1 MTPFPTGP
9 MTDGQ
14 DIDFGKIRPLHD
26 DRKHGFEELV
36 CQLGRLDRPSEDA
49 TYFRGEGRGGDGGVE
64 AYWTLA
70 DGSKVA
76 YQAKYHPDGK
86 IDWGKVDDS
95 VWTALSVHPTIR
107 RYVVAFPCNLTP
119 ITARGK
125 KGGKGRPQKSG
136 LEYWGEH
143 VAQWAASYPDVAFDR
158 WDESELIRQLTLPDP
173 QVVGLRAWFF
183 NLPHWTAEWFRGR
196 FKKAASDLGE
206 RYHADEHVA
215 VSAGE
220 AFDGLART
228 DRLRAMVDR
237 ADEELRSGVEIL
249 LRREDMFRQEHDPTS
264 FRTLMSDLDY
274 LTSITKSYPPS
285 ITDNIPR
292 CSWLGFA
299 NSASAAVGRLG
310 VVFPW
315 QVKAPGSAKPM
326 IEVLFHIALR
336 HFEETLSQPSF
347 LADERRAVLLTGP
360 PGIGKSHLLA
370 EVADRAT
377 RDGFPALLVPGQWLN
392 ASSDPWPQIKAK
404 LDAEQFSTEQILGA
418 LNAAAQAT
426 NRRAL
431 ILIDALNE
439 SGEPG
444 NWRHHL
450 GGFVAEIL
458 RFPCLA
464 VAVSCRS
471 DYLDWVVPTDLREN
485 FVTVECRGF
494 VSEEE
499 QEQAAHMFLDRK
511 GIARPAVPWLLP
523 DFTNPLFLRVTA
535 EGLRAAGQ
543 KAYPEFVG
551 LPDFIAMFLDGLA
564 ARHPFDGWPDKSLL
578 RVCLRGIAR
587 GMLEAGRSWLSRAQ
601 AVKVIRAVLADHDG
615 DDTPDRARRL
625 LEDLTRGALLPMLDP
640 QAGPPSGAFQPLPEG
655 IDFAFQRVGDLLM
668 ADVVVEHLESASFQ
682 EGGNL
687 AFVGREPEAWAGLL
701 GALAILVPQKHKKEL
716 LDVAT
721 TLRQDRETAQRQFRD
736 SLFWRPGNAFLPA
749 TKVWFDRLDDH
760 YQLEVT
766 IRLAVTPHHPWN
778 ADHLDGWLRPMS
790 MAERDVAWS
799 IPLAN
804 AYSKAEAAIEQII
817 SWALGD
823 QCLPATDDT
832 MRLTATILAWML
844 STSARKTRDRA
855 TKALARVFLLR
866 PGVMMGILNRFH
878 DVSDP
883 YVVERLWAAAYGA
896 AMNGLADAD
905 LKVLAGR
912 TWALCFEGDQPPV
925 SLLTRDHALGIMEL
939 ADSRGILPTQVVMD
953 RCRPPFATLWPL
965 EEVDAGLIKAQRHR
979 DGAWDVASS
988 ISGGDFDRYELEG
1001 ALECWSTTRLSSPPP
1016 RTGQEVFDEF
1026 LDRFVTS
1033 GSGEI
1038 KVAWKRYEEATL
1050 AYGLFRAQR
1059 RVKAL
1064 LKVEDQEE
1072 NVEESK
1078 AEALAAFVALLPA
1091 EAVDEAERIIAGR
1104 GDQID
1109 TCDKPKA
1116 QAWLVKRVLD
1126 LGWTAQR
1133 FNMFDSH
1140 AGGGSRERPKIER
1153 IGKKYQWIALDEL
1166 LARLSDNVHHISRW
1180 PAQVAPYRSSVDQPF
1195 VRDCDPSIIPP
1206 LAIPEGGIWWGADE
1220 VRLAAIPSNEL
1231 SAWVRSDRDVRC
1243 SPDLFQCRDTEQRP
1257 WLILYWHFSQADGD
1271 IGERRRDSWSRVT
1284 SVMVRK
1290 AERQS
1295 VLDALQGHHISDP
1308 SDHLPPDFTDDGFYG
1323 EFPWRH
1329 TWPEAASGLENDAL
1343 GLLDGLPVIF
1353 PVIQYQWERHLDLSM
1368 DGMSSHLP
1376 SRWLCQQMALSSKA
1390 GYPGV
1395 FIGGDGE
1402 TVFQDPTVFT
1412 DHHGVALIDRQR
1424 FLSFIES
1431 SEWDCLWLIGGE
1443 KNWWPGGMA
1452 NASNEHWACRYHS
1465 GVFWWEDG
1473 EWQSRTWSDFDSR
1486 GI

>member
-1 MTPFPTGP
+1 

-14 DIDFGKIRPLHD
+14 DIDFGKIRPLHG

-70 DGSKVA
+70 DGSKMA

-95 VWTALSVHPTIR
+95 VRTALSVHPTIR

-143 VAQWAASYPDVAFDR
+143 VAQWAVSYPGVAFDR

-173 QVVGLRAWFF
+173 QIIGLRAWFF

-196 FKKAASDLGE
+196 FEKAASDLGE

-220 AFDGLART
+220 AFDGLSRT
-228 DRLRAMVDR
+228 PNLKSFLGVAIQNSREGVQKASTHPGLFRSVYQRPGFQAATNAFEHLASILDGYPSLVTEALPYEAWRSLGADAASLIDAFDRQGGDGDDVITLNVRAMAIMIRMAV
-237 ADEELRSGVEIL
+237 SGIRDCL
-249 LRREDMFRQEHDPTS
+249 L
-264 FRTLMSDLDY
+264 
-274 LTSITKSYPPS
+274 
-285 ITDNIPR
+285 IP
-292 CSWLGFA
+292 A
-299 NSASAAVGRLG
+299 
-310 VVFPW
+310 
-315 QVKAPGSAKPM
+315 
-326 IEVLFHIALR
+326 
-336 HFEETLSQPSF
+336 F

-377 RDGFPALLVPGQWLN
+377 REGFPALLVPGQWLK

-418 LNAAAQAT
+418 LNAAALAA
-426 NRRAL
+426 NRRAV

-439 SGEPG
+439 SGDAG
-444 NWRHHL
+444 HWRDHL
-450 GGFVAEIL
+450 GGFVEEIL
-458 RFPCLA
+458 RYPGLA

-471 DYLDWVVPTDLREN
+471 DYLDWVVPEHLRKN
-485 FVTVECRGF
+485 FVTVECQGF
-494 VSEEE
+494 VSKEE
-499 QEQAAHMFLDRK
+499 QEQAARMFLDRK

-535 EGLRAAGQ
+535 EGLKAAGS
-543 KAYPEFVG
+543 KAYPDFVG
-551 LPDFIAMFLDGLA
+551 LPDFIRLFMDGLA

-601 AVKVIRAVLADHDG
+601 AVKVIRAALADHDG

-655 IDFAFQRVGDLLM
+655 IDFAFQRLGDLLM
-668 ADVVVEHLESASFQ
+668 ADVVVDYLESASFQ

-721 TLRQDRETAQRQFRD
+721 TLRQDREAAQRQFRD
-736 SLFWRPGNAFLPA
+736 SLFWRPGNAFLPT
-749 TKVWFDRLDDH
+749 TKAWFNRLDDH
-760 YQLEVT
+760 YQLEVI

-778 ADHLDGWLRPMS
+778 ADYLDEWLRPKS
-790 MAERDVAWS
+790 MAERDVEWS

-804 AYSKAEAAIEQII
+804 AYSEAEAAIEQII

-823 QCLPATDDT
+823 QCLPATDET

-855 TKALARVFLLR
+855 TKALARIFLLR
-866 PGVMMGILNRFH
+866 PGVMMGILDRFH
-878 DVSDP
+878 DVNDP
-883 YVVERLWAAAYGA
+883 YVVERLWASAYGA
-896 AMNGLADAD
+896 AMNGLSDSD
-905 LKVLAGR
+905 LKRLADR
-912 TWALCFEGDQPPV
+912 TWALCFEGGQPPV
-925 SLLTRDHALGIMEL
+925 SLLTRDHALGILEL
-939 ADSRGILPTQVVMD
+939 AESRGVLPTRVVMD
-953 RCRPPFATLWPL
+953 RCRPPFATPWPL
-965 EEVDAGLIKAQRHR
+965 EEVDAGLIESQRNR

-988 ISGGDFDRYELEG
+988 VTGGDFDRYELES
-1001 ALECWSTTRLSSPPP
+1001 ALRSWSGTPLSDPAP
-1016 RTGQEVFDEF
+1016 RTGQDVFDEF
-1026 LDRFVTS
+1026 VERFVTS
-1033 GSGEI
+1033 GPDEV
-1038 KVAWKRYEEATL
+1038 KAAWERYEEATL
-1050 AYGLFRAQR
+1050 AYGLFRAQL

-1064 LKVEDQEE
+1064 LTVEGQEE
-1072 NVEESK
+1072 GGEARKV
-1078 AEALAAFVALLPA
+1078 EALAAFLALLPPERA
-1091 EAVDEAERIIAGR
+1091 AEAERIIAGR
-1104 GDQID
+1104 GQQID
-1109 TCDKPKA
+1109 TYDKRRA
-1116 QAWLVKRVLD
+1116 QVWLVKRVLD

-1133 FNMFDSH
+1133 FNSFDS
-1140 AGGGSRERPKIER
+1140 GGRGYSRDRPEVER

-1166 LARLSDNVHHISRW
+1166 LARLSDNLRHVNRW
-1180 PAQVAPYRSSVDQPF
+1180 LTEAAPYRSSVDQPF
-1195 VRDCDPSIIPP
+1195 VRDCDPSVIRPII
-1206 LAIPEGGIWWGADE
+1206 LPEAGIWWGADE
-1220 VRLAAIPSNEL
+1220 TRLSGISRGDSAI
-1231 SAWVRSDRDVRC
+1231 WVRSDQEVRC
-1243 SPDLFQCRDTEQRP
+1243 SPNLFQCKDPDQRP
-1257 WLILYWHFSQADGD
+1257 WLMLYGHFSQADGEVA
-1271 IGERRRDSWSRVT
+1271 ERRRDSWSRVT
-1284 SVMVRK
+1284 SVLVSK

-1295 VLDALQGHHISDP
+1295 VLDAILGRHISDP
-1308 SDHLPPDFTDDGFYG
+1308 SGHLPPDFADDGFYG

-1329 TWPEAASGLENDAL
+1329 TWPESASGLDNDRF
-1343 GLLDGLPVIF
+1343 GLFDGLPVIF
-1353 PVIQYQWERHLDLSM
+1353 PVIRYQWEQHLDLSL
-1368 DGMSSHLP
+1368 GGVSSHLP
-1376 SRWLCQQMALSSKA
+1376 SRWLCHQMGLSPKA
-1390 GYPGV
+1390 GHPGV
-1395 FIGGDGE
+1395 FINGDDE
-1402 TVFQDPTVFT
+1402 TVFQDPTVFS
-1412 DHHGVALIDRQR
+1412 DHHGVALIDRST
-1424 FLSFIES
+1424 FLNFIES
-1431 SEWDCLWLIGGE
+1431 GEWDCLWLVGGE
-1443 KNWWPGGMA
+1443 KNWWPGGMG
-1452 NASNEHWACRYHS
+1452 NASGDHWACRYHS
-1465 GVFWWEDG
+1465 GVFWWENG
-1473 EWQSRTWSDFDSR
+1473 EWQSRAWSDFDSR